1 MLVSVK
7 INNCLIY
14 NSETEFSM
22 QANRHYKRFP
32 NNVASFEELGVLKTA
47 VIFGPNNAGKTN
59 FVNILSMIKRIFLN
73 QDAHISKN
81 LFNPNPLCEL
91 TVSFIEK
98 DAEYLFSAK
107 YDAEKREYLYERF
120 AQVHRDRYG
129 NRKETTMLLRD
140 SLAESYICEN
150 AELEAVM
157 KVAAKNNLFMYLID
171 TSKFSKLHEIKE
183 ILTGF
188 AGRIDI
194 VDMNNIPIKKTID
207 MLKLSNQK
215 QEKIKHFILNAD
227 ISLEDFHYAGE
238 DELKLQLSDEK
249 HDMERKPQENALSA
263 AAPLMEAAVVGLNMP
278 DSYYIDLQNHYQH
291 MKDLFTGGLKDL
303 GFTFTDPQ
311 GAYYVMMDISK
322 WKKKDE
328 TDVQFCER
336 LAAEVGVGA
345 VPGSSFFREE
355 VNHLIR
361 LHFAREEKTIDEAL
375 SRLAKLKDLL

>member
-32 NNVASFEELGVLKTA
+32 NNVASFKELGVLKTA

-59 FVNILSMIKRIFLN
+59 FVNILAMIKRIFLN

-98 DAEYLFSAK
+98 GAEYLFSAK

-150 AELEAVM
+150 TELEAVM

-171 TSKFSKLHEIKE
+171 TNKRNPY
-183 ILTGF
+183 
-188 AGRIDI
+188 RIRRA
-194 VDMNNIPIKKTID
+194 NR
-207 MLKLSNQK
+207 
-215 QEKIKHFILNAD
+215 
-227 ISLEDFHYAGE
+227 Y
-238 DELKLQLSDEK
+238 
-249 HDMERKPQENALSA
+249 
-263 AAPLMEAAVVGLNMP
+263 
-278 DSYYIDLQNHYQH
+278 
-291 MKDLFTGGLKDL
+291 
-303 GFTFTDPQ
+303 
-311 GAYYVMMDISK
+311 
-322 WKKKDE
+322 
-328 TDVQFCER
+328 C
-336 LAAEVGVGA
+336 
-345 VPGSSFFREE
+345 
-355 VNHLIR
+355 
-361 LHFAREEKTIDEAL
+361 
-375 SRLAKLKDLL
+375 

>member
-32 NNVASFEELGVLKTA
+32 NNVASFKELGVLKTA

-59 FVNILSMIKRIFLN
+59 FVNILAMIKRIFLN

-98 DAEYLFSAK
+98 GA
-107 YDAEKREYLYERF
+107 EYLYERF

-238 DELKLQLSDEK
+238 DELKIQLSDEK
-249 HDMERKPQENALSA
+249 HDMERKPQENSLSA
-263 AAPLMEAAVVGLNMP
+263 TAPLMEMLHLTSVYNGVKVPSILF
-278 DSYYIDLQNHYQH
+278 DS
-291 MKDLFTGGLKDL
+291 TG
-303 GFTFTDPQ
+303 T
-311 GAYYVMMDISK
+311 
-322 WKKKDE
+322 KK
-328 TDVQFCER
+328 
-336 LAAEVGVGA
+336 
-345 VPGSSFFREE
+345 
-355 VNHLIR
+355 
-361 LHFAREEKTIDEAL
+361 
-375 SRLAKLKDLL
+375 SRPLPAM